1 MDRIRSLVALA
12 RIRLLFQDWVLASW
26 TVVSFLL
33 GLVLLS
39 ILERRL
45 LGASAALNVPSRSAM
60 WFVGSIALACGLA
73 TLVGWLRVRARQLTM
88 EQAALELDARIH
100 SGERF
105 STALALDAD
114 DSAARDAFARAAI
127 ADAVAFAKD
136 PDLLGRIREA
146 FPVRLSDRWW
156 AAPALLA
163 AVIAAWWFVPQR
175 MSADSA
181 VKAPDAALAAER
193 PKSPEEKRLED
204 LLKKVEQSPELS
216 AKLDAELETARRT
229 LDEAANGPVR
239 SPDDAARESLK
250 RMAELQERLAEV
262 ADSKESK
269 ASREL
274 RDSLAKLDLPKDENA
289 ARDLAEALKRGDFEA
304 AKKAVEELKKAAA
317 GSELSK
323 EDREKLAKALENTAK
338 QLETLS
344 KDPAKMAEA
353 LRSAGMDPALANNPL
368 ALQQAIAQSKDLNES
383 QKESL
388 QKMAQSVKDAQ
399 SKLGQMSQQM
409 DQMAAQC
416 KSPGQQGQQGQ
427 KGEQGQKGQSGEKG
441 EKGEKGSESQQQSG
455 QGDKSGK
462 DGGDMSKML
471 DEAESDRQM
480 AMAADSANS
489 QSQGGQQSESMSD
502 AEADSA
508 LSASAESAKNGKG
521 GGKKQGSTGNR
532 AEAGGG
538 DRAFRETGF
547 GTKLQKEKGQ
557 KQEGDVIA
565 RQLVAGQSPVGESRV
580 GLQEVAGTIATG
592 YERGSED
599 DPVPAHLRDVHK
611 RYFGDLR
618 KKFEERGVEAAKPA
632 AGAPVGGAS
641 GK

>member
-12 RIRLLFQDWVLASW
+12 RLRLLVQEWMLASW
-26 TVVSFLL
+26 FVLSIVV
-33 GLVLLS
+33 GVVLLL
-39 ILERRL
+39 IIERRVV
-45 LGASAALNVPSRSAM
+45 GATAALGVPSRSAM
-60 WFVGSIALACGLA
+60 WLVGSIALACGLA
-73 TLVGWLRVRARQLTM
+73 ALIGWLLVRARQQTM
-88 EQAALELDARIH
+88 EQVALELDARIG
-100 SGERF
+100 SGERL
-105 STALALDAD
+105 STALALSAD
-114 DSAARDAFARAAI
+114 GTVSSDAFARAAI
-127 ADAVAFAKD
+127 ADAVAYAGD
-136 PDLLGRIREA
+136 PDLLGRTREA
-146 FPVRLSDRWW
+146 FPVRLGNRWW
-156 AAPALLA
+156 VAPALLVA
-163 AVIAAWWFVPQR
+163 AVAAWWFIPQR
-175 MSADSA
+175 MAETALPKDADL
-181 VKAPDAALAAER
+181 ALATER
-193 PKSPEEKRLED
+193 PKSPEEKRLEE
-204 LLKKVEQSPELS
+204 LLKTVEQTPELA

-229 LDEAANGPVR
+229 LDEAANGPIR

-250 RMAELQERLAEV
+250 RMAELQQRLAEV

-274 RDSLAKLDLPKDENA
+274 RDSLAKLDLPKDQNA
-289 ARDLAEALKRGDFEA
+289 ARDLAEALKQGDFEA

-353 LRSAGMDPALANNPL
+353 LRSAGMDPALANNAQ
-368 ALQQAIAQSKDLNES
+368 ALQQAIAQSKDLNDS
-383 QKESL
+383 QKEAL

-399 SKLGQMSQQM
+399 SQLGQMSQQM
-409 DQMAAQC
+409 DQMASQC
-416 KSPGQQGQQGQ
+416 KNPGQQGQ
-427 KGEQGQKGQSGEKG
+427 KGDQGQQGQKGQSGEKG
-441 EKGEKGSESQQQSG
+441 EKGDQGSESQGQSG
-455 QGDKSGK
+455 QGEKSGK
-462 DGGDMSKML
+462 DGGDMAQML
-471 DEAESDRQM
+471 DQAESDRQM
-480 AMAADSANS
+480 AMAADSCNS
-489 QSQGGQQSESMSD
+489 QSQGGQPSGGMSE

-508 LSASAESAKNGKG
+508 LSASAESANGGKV
-521 GGKKQGSTGNR
+521 GGKKQGSSGSR

-557 KQEGDVIA
+557 KQDGDVIA

-592 YERGSED
+592 YERGSDE

-618 KKFEERGVEAAKPA
+618 KKFEERGVEAKKPA
-632 AGAPVGGAS
+632 GDAG